1 MSEWDLERK
10 KLYFEGFKEHPLLAV
25 LGKSTDPG
33 AKMLALTS
41 MTTSEI
47 DDLIT
52 LLVVIS
58 QEDGG
63 DLLASLREQVAKES
77 NSNGNSAVLNQ
88 VIKTMGSLAN
98 MNKVGPAA
106 QSMGQTQVLFEL
118 CCSFLYA
125 LVQIK
130 TFFWRRSSIFIVFF
144 YLDPLHSPCS
154 FLIFP
159 SLCLLPSTNPHIH
172 RRTTTTHPTDM
183 PPVMARQDMCTAP
196 PAITEH
202 PRGPC
207 SPIFLLARPPPW
219 IANIHW
225 RCYGKGLYLGAEVIF
240 AMLCRAL
247 V

>member
-63 DLLASLREQVAKES
+63 DLLASLREQVAKEA

-106 QSMGQTQVLFEL
+106 QSAGQTQVE
-118 CCSFLYA
+118 
-125 LVQIK
+125 
-130 TFFWRRSSIFIVFF
+130 IV
-144 YLDPLHSPCS
+144 YL
-154 FLIFP
+154 FLIRF
-159 SLCLLPSTNPHIH
+159 SF
-172 RRTTTTHPTDM
+172 
-183 PPVMARQDMCTAP
+183 V
-196 PAITEH
+196 
-202 PRGPC
+202 G
-207 SPIFLLARPPPW
+207 
-219 IANIHW
+219 
-225 RCYGKGLYLGAEVIF
+225 VIGWVCCCF
-240 AMLCRAL
+240 R
-247 V
+247 

>member
-63 DLLASLREQVAKES
+63 DLLASLREQVAKEA

-106 QSMGQTQVLFEL
+106 QSAGQTQVE
-118 CCSFLYA
+118 
-125 LVQIK
+125 
-130 TFFWRRSSIFIVFF
+130 IV
-144 YLDPLHSPCS
+144 YL
-154 FLIFP
+154 FLIRF
-159 SLCLLPSTNPHIH
+159 
-172 RRTTTTHPTDM
+172 
-183 PPVMARQDMCTAP
+183 
-196 PAITEH
+196 
-202 PRGPC
+202 
-207 SPIFLLARPPPW
+207 
-219 IANIHW
+219 
-225 RCYGKGLYLGAEVIF
+225 
-240 AMLCRAL
+240 
-247 V
+247 